1 MKKEKPMNHNKI
13 LLSISFVTLS
23 LFILLAFTYEH
34 SFFQQFDV
42 FIVEHVPSVRAEWIT
57 SFMLFLALLGGTKVM
72 AALTLILM
80 IILVLWQKKWTAV
93 LPPMLIM
100 GGTALLNMTVKEWI
114 GRARPEINYL
124 IEQPGY
130 SFPSGHTMAAVSF
143 GGLCIYLIY
152 HYVDRKMIRIL
163 SIVVALV
170 LFVLMGI
177 SRMYLGV
184 HFLTDILGGTL
195 FSITWIAL
203 AILILN
209 RMNRHKTPDL

>member
-1 MKKEKPMNHNKI
+1 MNHNKI
-13 LLSISFVTLS
+13 LLSIGSVTLS

-34 SFFQQFDV
+34 SFFQQLDV
-42 FIVEHVPSVRAEWIT
+42 FIVEHVPNVRAEWIT
-57 SFMLFLALLGGTKVM
+57 SFMLFLAWLGGTKVM

-80 IILVLWQKKWTAV
+80 IFLVLWQKKWTAV

-152 HYVDRKMIRIL
+152 HYVDQKMIRIL
-163 SIVVALV
+163 SIIVALV